1 VAIVIMFGLAAVWR
15 RMNPPSAT
23 PPSDRA

>member
-1 VAIVIMFGLAAVWR
+1 VIMFGLAAVWR